1 MAREDRFR
9 HVRARVW
16 SDLAEGEWPEL
27 SAESAASEGL
37 DGRENVGVAFS
48 GGGTRAA
55 AAALG
60 QLRALDSLGWI
71 GRLRYIAA
79 VSGGAWTS
87 IPFTFLPSSTQDAT
101 FLGGVLEP
109 DEITVAALD
118 DLDWNSFAFAISQT
132 KIVDDLLRHTFA
144 GDERFSRAVGDVFL
158 KPAGLDPAGRFF
170 TQSAATLAAA
180 LSLNPGLNAD
190 DFHVARER
198 RPFLVV
204 TGTLLRPANDKPSER
219 RFRFEVTPLYL
230 GLRQLF
236 PTAGSNGRP
245 IGGGFVEPFG
255 FDSDSPD
262 ALPTAGVVDVRL
274 GNRHR
279 FTLADVVGI
288 TGAAP
293 AWALAQKGLN
303 VLGFPEFKYWPPRFP
318 TVGDKEYEFGDGGNL
333 ENIGIMPLLA
343 RKVARVVLFVNSD
356 HTLVPGQIDRI
367 ADSVRPLFGAA
378 QDGWMQNR
386 VLRKSRF
393 EPLVRGLW
401 VSLESG
407 GPAWHRETYD
417 VLENAQ
423 HGVEGGWEVDVTWI
437 YNQMPRRWYDRL
449 GSSVRDLIGHGELA
463 NFPHYRTFFQNASII
478 DLSSRQVSLLAHL
491 SCWAC
496 REALAAAE
504 GESPEPGR
512 GTRRSAGSAP
522 SRTRKRGARHS
533 PKKKRQSPS

>member
-9 HVRARVW
+9 HVKARVW
-16 SDLAEGEWPEL
+16 SDLAAGEWPEL
-27 SAESAASEGL
+27 PAASAAAEGL
-37 DGRENVGVAFS
+37 DGPENVGVAFS
-48 GGGTRAA
+48 GGGTRSA

-60 QLRALDSLGWI
+60 QLRALDALGWI
-71 GRLRYIAA
+71 GRLRYVAA
-79 VSGGAWTS
+79 VSGGAWTAV
-87 IPFTFLPSSTQDAT
+87 PFTFLPSSTQDAT

-109 DEITVAALD
+109 DEITVTALD

-132 KIVDDLLRHTFA
+132 RIVDDLLRHTFA
-144 GDERFSRAVGDVFL
+144 GDERFSRALGDVFL
-158 KPAGLDPAGRFF
+158 KPAGLDPTGRFF

-180 LSLNPGLNAD
+180 LSLNPGLEAE

-198 RPFLVV
+198 RPFLIV

-245 IGGGFVEPFG
+245 IGGGFVEPFS

-262 ALPTAGVVDVRL
+262 ELPAAGVADVRL

-279 FTLADVVGI
+279 FTLADVVGM

-293 AWALAQKGLN
+293 AWALAQRRLN
-303 VLGFPEFKYWPPRFP
+303 VLGFPEFKYWPPGFP
-318 TVGDKEYEFGDGGNL
+318 TTEDKEYEFGDGGNL

-343 RKVARVVLFVNSD
+343 RKVARIVLFVNSD
-356 HTLVPGQIDRI
+356 HKLVAGQADSI

-378 QDGWMQNR
+378 LDGWIQNR
-386 VLRKSRF
+386 VFQKSRF
-393 EPLVRGLW
+393 EPLERGLW
-401 VSLESG
+401 KSLESG
-407 GPAWHRETYD
+407 GPAWHRETYE
-417 VLENAQ
+417 VLENSL

-437 YNQMPRRWYDRL
+437 YNQMPQRWYDRL
-449 GSSVRDLIGHGELA
+449 GSAVRDRIGHGELG

-478 DLSSRQVSLLAHL
+478 DLSPRQVSLLAHL

-496 REALAAAE
+496 REALVAAE
-504 GESPEPGR
+504 RAAPGPS
-512 GTRRSAGSAP
+512 GSTRRLAQSKPNRA
-522 SRTRKRGARHS
+522 RKRSARTS
-533 PKKKRQSPS
+533 RKRKRQPRS